1 MSEKTIKINRAPVM
15 TLWAAVVAE
24 RMGQEHE
31 AALTL
36 GKAVAGLN
44 AQSKGRRLG
53 IYSEHAEDENQAERT
68 TKKQEAAKT
77 SATEVLGRPV
87 PTQQTKDG
95 LRALQDGKPIS
106 PASVQR
112 YLQQKFGDD
121 LSVVTEA
128 MEALARSY
136 SPAQLADQAYAL
148 YEKFR
153 PTVPEGEKGWGAKGK
168 LDLALLHS
176 LQRQDQGK

>member
-1 MSEKTIKINRAPVM
+1 MSEKIIKINRAPVM

-24 RMGQEHE
+24 RLGQDHE

-53 IYSEHAEDENQAERT
+53 IYSERTEDEDRAEHPT
-68 TKKQEAAKT
+68 TKQEATKT
-77 SATEVLGRPV
+77 GSTQVLGRLV
-87 PTQQTKDG
+87 PTEQTKDG
-95 LRALQDGKPIS
+95 LRAVQDGKPIS

-121 LSVVTEA
+121 LTIVTEA

-136 SPAQLADQAYAL
+136 SPAQLTDQAYDL

-153 PTVPEGEKGWGAKGK
+153 PTVPEGEKGWGAKGN
-168 LDLALLHS
+168 LALALLHS
-176 LQRQDQGK
+176 LRRQ

>member
-1 MSEKTIKINRAPVM
+1 MSEKIIKINRAPVM

-24 RMGQEHE
+24 RMGQDHE

-53 IYSEHAEDENQAERT
+53 IYQERAAEETDSSRASTEKQSEKIST
-68 TKKQEAAKT
+68 TQ
-77 SATEVLGRPV
+77 VLGRAV
-87 PTQQTKDG
+87 PMQQTKDG
-95 LRALQDGKPIS
+95 LRAVQDGKVIS

-121 LSVVTEA
+121 LAAVTEA
-128 MEALARSY
+128 LTALAQSY
-136 SPAQLADQAYAL
+136 TPTQLADQAYDL

-168 LDLALLHS
+168 LDLEQVRS
-176 LQRQDQGK
+176 LRQR

>member
-1 MSEKTIKINRAPVM
+1 MSEHSIKINRAPVM

-24 RMGQEHE
+24 RMGQDHA

-36 GKAVAGLN
+36 GKAVTGLN

-53 IYSEHAEDENQAERT
+53 IYPEHETDKTDASRSSTAKKDEQTST
-68 TKKQEAAKT
+68 TQ
-77 SATEVLGRPV
+77 VLGRPV

-95 LRALQDGKPIS
+95 LRAVQNGKAIS

-121 LSVVTEA
+121 LTAVTEA
-128 MEALARSY
+128 LTALAQSY
-136 SPAQLADQAYAL
+136 TPTQLADQAYDL

-153 PTVPEGEKGWGAKGK
+153 PSVPEGEKGWGAKGK
-168 LDLALLHS
+168 LDLEQVRS
-176 LQRQDQGK
+176 LRQH

>member
-15 TLWAAVVAE
+15 TLWAVVVAE
-24 RMGQEHE
+24 RMGEDHD

-36 GKAVAGLN
+36 GKAVTGLN

-53 IYSEHAEDENQAERT
+53 IYSEPTEEEAQAERAT
-68 TKKQEAAKT
+68 TKREETKT
-77 SATEVLGRPV
+77 SATKVLGRPI

-112 YLQQKFGDD
+112 YLQQKFGED
-121 LSVVTEA
+121 LGAVTAA

-136 SPAQLADQAYAL
+136 SPTQLADQAYDL

-176 LQRQDQGK
+176 LQKQ

>member
-24 RMGQEHE
+24 RMGQDHD

-53 IYSEHAEDENQAERT
+53 IYTEPTEEEDHVERT
-68 TKKQEAAKT
+68 KTKQEEAKT
-77 SATEVLGRPV
+77 SATKVLGRPV

-95 LRALQDGKPIS
+95 LRAVQDGKPIS

-112 YLQQKFGDD
+112 HLQQKFGAD
-121 LSVVTEA
+121 LDAVTEA
-128 MEALARSY
+128 MEDLARSY
-136 SPAQLADQAYAL
+136 SPAQLADQAYDL

-168 LDLALLHS
+168 LDLTLLHS
-176 LQRQDQGK
+176 LRKQ

>member
-1 MSEKTIKINRAPVM
+1 MGKSININRAPVM
-15 TLWAAVVAE
+15 TLWATVVAE
-24 RMGQEHE
+24 HMGHDHE

-53 IYSEHAEDENQAERT
+53 IYQEREADETDSSRAST
-68 TKKQEAAKT
+68 KQESEKT
-77 SATEVLGRPV
+77 STTEVLGRAV

-95 LRALQDGKPIS
+95 LRAVHEGKAIS

-121 LSVVTEA
+121 LAAVTEA
-128 MEALARSY
+128 LEALAQSY
-136 SPAQLADQAYAL
+136 TPAQLADQAYEL

-168 LDLALLHS
+168 LDLERVRS
-176 LQRQDQGK
+176 LRQR